1 MTFSRG
7 TLMKERIKYVNL
19 SIPAGLAKNIDKY
32 IKDHPELDLRSRAQV
47 VNFALRKLFT
57 EQKNE

>member
-1 MTFSRG
+1 
-7 TLMKERIKYVNL
+7 MKAKYKHI
-19 SIPAGLAKNIDKY
+19 SIPDKLIDAIDKY

-57 EQKNE
+57 KK

>member
-1 MTFSRG
+1 
-7 TLMKERIKYVNL
+7 MKAKYKHI
-19 SIPAGLAKNIDKY
+19 SIPDKLIDAIDKY

-57 EQKNE
+57 K